1 MPKGWCMDHKSHRIC
16 TMRRGFYILYAV
28 FFIVSVGMICTF
40 YLRNSY
46 ETENTTS
53 SIHAKI
59 QLELYAQSLKSM
71 VLLCLK
77 KRDFATCKHQN
88 FVFPPNY
95 HFQSN
100 LTRLNPHIVF
110 LDIHGFTK
118 HPASTNT
125 FRTSKRFVLSTA
137 QNP

>member
-1 MPKGWCMDHKSHRIC
+1 
-16 TMRRGFYILYAV
+16 MRKGFYVLYAV

-46 ETENTTS
+46 STEGVKS

-77 KRDFATCKHQN
+77 TRDFATCEHQG

-95 HFQSN
+95 HFQSD
-100 LTRLNPHIVF
+100 LTRLNPHIIL
-110 LDIHGFTK
+110 LDIHGFIK

-125 FRTSKRFVLSTA
+125 FRTSKRFVLTDV
-137 QNP
+137 QIP

>member
-1 MPKGWCMDHKSHRIC
+1 MDNKSHRIY
-16 TMRRGFYILYAV
+16 TMRKGFYILYAV
-28 FFIVSVGMICTF
+28 FFIVSVGMICAF

-46 ETENTTS
+46 ETENTKS

-71 VLLCLK
+71 VLFCLK
-77 KRDFATCKHQN
+77 IRDFTTCEHQS
-88 FVFPPNY
+88 FVFPPDY

-100 LTRLNPHIVF
+100 LTRLNPHITL

-118 HPASTNT
+118 HPATTNI
-125 FRTSKRFVLSTA
+125 FRTSKRFILTTA